1 MSMTINKRGFLGF
14 AGAGALLAATGGR
27 ASAAE
32 QTASE
37 CADPLAD
44 LKSMTTG
51 VEGITLAERQS
62 RIAKAQKLMA
72 ENGIDALFLDS
83 GTGMEYFTGVR
94 WGRSERM
101 LAAII
106 PAEGEVKY
114 VSPGFEEERLRELMS
129 IGSDVRT

>member
-1 MSMTINKRGFLGF
+1 
-14 AGAGALLAATGGR
+14 
-27 ASAAE
+27 
-32 QTASE
+32 
-37 CADPLAD
+37 
-44 LKSMTTG
+44 
-51 VEGITLAERQS
+51 
-62 RIAKAQKLMA
+62 MA

-83 GTGMEYFTGVR
+83 GTSMEYFTGVR

>member
-32 QTASE
+32 HTASE

-51 VEGITLAERQS
+51 V
-62 RIAKAQKLMA
+62 
-72 ENGIDALFLDS
+72 
-83 GTGMEYFTGVR
+83 
-94 WGRSERM
+94 
-101 LAAII
+101 
-106 PAEGEVKY
+106 
-114 VSPGFEEERLRELMS
+114 
-129 IGSDVRT
+129 